1 MRALVLAVVGVLL
14 AGAISFMIS
23 PKSIVYS
30 RKQFT
35 NKVFLYAVA
44 NELGDENDDSVK
56 KTKSWRQRLK
66 EGLKSNSNKNAEA
79 VDESE
84 VIDEEE
90 IQKELIEA
98 GKIDMENLIKQSRN
112 IEVKDVIG
120 VNTGNEDEIL
130 DLNLISETAM
140 DQSIERAVK
149 QLLDEGTK
157 APAKAPT
164 EIFNEMYLNLK
175 DKNSKNSTS
184 LDPEAMLAQLFP
196 DDQTK
201 NPFDERKVMI
211 KLRQMLDKGDFDD
224 LFLDPTIGDWL

>member
-1 MRALVLAVVGVLL
+1 MKALVLVVVGMLL
-14 AGAISFMIS
+14 MGASGLVKA

-30 RKQFT
+30 LQRFT
-35 NKVFLYAVA
+35 NNVFLYAVA
-44 NELGDENDDSVK
+44 NELGDENNDSAK
-56 KTKSWRQRLK
+56 KRKSWSERLK
-66 EGLKSNSNKNAEA
+66 NGLKWKNKEKTE
-79 VDESE
+79 VIDEIE

-98 GKIDMENLIKQSRN
+98 GKIDIENLIKQSRN
-112 IEVKDVIG
+112 IEIRDVIG
-120 VNTGNEDEIL
+120 INVENEDEIL
-130 DLNLISETAM
+130 DLNLISETAI

-157 APAKAPT
+157 APVKAPT

-175 DKNSKNSTS
+175 EKNSKNNTK

-196 DDQTK
+196 DEQAKD
-201 NPFDERKVMI
+201 PFDERKVMI